1 MDWFLAA
8 TTLLVNANLGWSK
21 GAWWAWIVHAMN
33 AAMWIVYAVDIEQ
46 MGLVLL
52 SVITIAVD
60 VLSARRALRRL
71 RHEE

>member
-21 GAWWAWIVHAMN
+21 GEWWAWIVHAMN
-33 AAMWIVYAVDIEQ
+33 AAMWIVYAVDIGQ

-52 SVITIAVD
+52 SVVTIAVD
-60 VLSARRALRRL
+60 VLSARRAFRRL
-71 RHEE
+71 RHE

>member
-1 MDWFLAA
+1 MDWFLAV